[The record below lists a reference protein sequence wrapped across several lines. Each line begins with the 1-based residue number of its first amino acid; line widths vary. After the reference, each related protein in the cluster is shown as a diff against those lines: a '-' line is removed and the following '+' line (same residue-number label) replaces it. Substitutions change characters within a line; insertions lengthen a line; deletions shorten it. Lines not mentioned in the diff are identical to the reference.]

1 MDQVVEVLRPFFIS
15 LKRTIDGES
24 GLPIKLNQ
32 YKYVFGDISVIW
44 WCQPDDFLNDKLDYA
59 DITLFWQYVSR
70 QL

>member
-32 YKYVFGDISVIW
+32 YKYVFGDISVI
-44 WCQPDDFLNDKLDYA
+44 
-59 DITLFWQYVSR
+59 
-70 QL
+70 